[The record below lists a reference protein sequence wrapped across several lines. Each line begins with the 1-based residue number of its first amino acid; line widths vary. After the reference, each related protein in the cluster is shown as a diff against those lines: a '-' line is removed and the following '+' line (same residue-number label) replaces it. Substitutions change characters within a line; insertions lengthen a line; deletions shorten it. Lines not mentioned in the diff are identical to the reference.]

1 MSSRFSTEALSGAGE
16 ASTEEAASSW
26 SSAVSEDHTSPDSC
40 ATSNSR
46 PGSTVDH
53 RRDRHS
59 RPPSYATAGAA
70 AAAAVAAVTAAAN
83 ATDANPYACQYCD
96 KTFPRGSYLK
106 KHEQV
111 GFRFRYYLAIPTSY
125 PTPIPLTI
133 TVKYYI
139 KDASQNFRLRQNT
152 VLKNYRFISSV

>member
-1 MSSRFSTEALSGAGE
+1 MFDRALLYITRDRFVSIEALSGAGE

-83 ATDANPYACQYCD
+83 STDANPYACQYCD

-106 KHEQV
+106 KHEQTWWGKPV
-111 GFRFRYYLAIPTSY
+111 PRGIEDGEEGKRA
-125 PTPIPLTI
+125 
-133 TVKYYI
+133 VYI
-139 KDASQNFRLRQNT
+139 ADRGLRSAPASSDK
-152 VLKNYRFISSV
+152 V

>member
-1 MSSRFSTEALSGAGE
+1 M
-16 ASTEEAASSW
+16 
-26 SSAVSEDHTSPDSC
+26 SEDHTSPDSC

-59 RPPSYATAGAA
+59 RPPSYATAG
-70 AAAAVAAVTAAAN
+70 AAAVAAVTAAAN

-111 GFRFRYYLAIPTSY
+111 GFVFAIIWLFVLSSAYLPPSIAITA
-125 PTPIPLTI
+125 
-133 TVKYYI
+133 KYYRVSASGFQI
-139 KDASQNFRLRQNT
+139 KDKIQF
-152 VLKNYRFISSV
+152 

>member
-83 ATDANPYACQYCD
+83 ATDATPYACQYCD

-111 GFRFRYYLAIPTSY
+111 GFRFRYYLAI
-125 PTPIPLTI
+125 
-133 TVKYYI
+133 
-139 KDASQNFRLRQNT
+139 RLILHLYLQQ
-152 VLKNYRFISSV
+152 